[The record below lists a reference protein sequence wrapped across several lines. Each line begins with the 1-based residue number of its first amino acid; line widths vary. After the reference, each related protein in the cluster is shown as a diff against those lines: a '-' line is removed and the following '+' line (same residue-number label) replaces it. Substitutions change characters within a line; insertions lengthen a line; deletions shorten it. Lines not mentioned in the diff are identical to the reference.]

1 MHVSSTKRLTSI
13 PLFPLPDF
21 FLFPGAVVPLH
32 IFEPRYRQM
41 VDDLM
46 DTAGRLVTASVRR
59 QHAGQL
65 AQSPPVFPV
74 GGLGEIVH
82 HKCLEDGRY
91 LVWLLG
97 LSRVSMDEIPSE
109 RLYRKVDAWVIPDR
123 MGELEAQTGGFAGD
137 FAGDFELGG
146 PVRDGRDHDLLASL
160 LKAVR
165 SREARGVDIA
175 DDLPLGLLA
184 DLLLQNLD
192 LRTDR
197 LEYVFAERNVLRRA
211 ALALSWHREQQ
222 IREQQNREASSP
234 DQL

>member
-46 DTAGRLVTASVRR
+46 DTAGRLVTASVQR

-65 AQSPPVFPV
+65 AESPPVFPV
-74 GGLGEIVH
+74 GGLVEIVH

-146 PVRDGRDHDLLASL
+146 PVRDGRDHDLVASL

>member
-21 FLFPGAVVPLH
+21 FLFPGAVVPLR

-46 DTAGRLVTASVRR
+46 DNAGRLVMASVRR
-59 QHAGQL
+59 QHVGQL
-65 AQSPPVFPV
+65 AESPPVFPV

-97 LSRVSMDEIPSE
+97 LSRVSMEEIPSE

-123 MGELEAQTGGFAGD
+123 AGELEAQAGGFAGD
-137 FAGDFELGG
+137 FELD
-146 PVRDGRDHDLLASL
+146 RAAYDGQDQDLVNSL
-160 LKAVR
+160 LTAVR
-165 SREARGVDIA
+165 SREARGMDIA

-197 LEYVFAERNVLRRA
+197 LEYVFAERNIQRRA
-211 ALALSWHREQQ
+211 EMALSWHREQQ
-222 IREQQNREASSP
+222 KREASSP
-234 DQL
+234 